1 MEVSAGSIFIDE
13 SGEFG
18 DNSKYYL
25 VTLVLHDQSEPI
37 DGALERLDT
46 ELGYLDFPTDC
57 AIHTGPIVR
66 REDMYVNMSVPER
79 KRIFTKL
86 FAFARRSGAK
96 YKTFAYKKSEFG
108 NQGEME
114 GRLKLKA
121 RLARDLSLFI
131 DGHQDYFT
139 AFDKIIA
146 YYDGGQALLTD
157 IINTVFAAKFFD
169 VDFRRVLP
177 SEYRLFQAADL
188 FCTLE
193 LMAIKDKASELTAS
207 DLGFFGSAGR
217 LRKDYLKQL
226 EKMRFEG

>member
-1 MEVSAGSIFIDE
+1 MSAGSIFIDE

-37 DGALERLDT
+37 DEALERLDT

-96 YKTFAYKKSEFG
+96 YKTFRTSTSTARG
-108 NQGEME
+108 WTACRAR
-114 GRLKLKA
+114 GRA
-121 RLARDLSLFI
+121 RAR
-131 DGHQDYFT
+131 
-139 AFDKIIA
+139 
-146 YYDGGQALLTD
+146 
-157 IINTVFAAKFFD
+157 
-169 VDFRRVLP
+169 RRW
-177 SEYRLFQAADL
+177 RA
-188 FCTLE
+188 
-193 LMAIKDKASELTAS
+193 
-207 DLGFFGSAGR
+207 
-217 LRKDYLKQL
+217 
-226 EKMRFEG
+226 